1 MGWGTLADDAQV
13 ESDTGLKT
21 QAQPL
26 AKNANLSTS
35 SRLLTCRSG
44 GGKWTCLVTT
54 QPQPRSSISR
64 HRHPAQAKLR
74 KQDAVANIGATDSP
88 KRGAAE
94 AASHPRLSGNG
105 LIAKN
110 AWVPDT
116 AARFRD
122 EQRSGTAQ
130 RLAM

>member
-1 MGWGTLADDAQV
+1 MGWGTLADDVQI

-26 AKNANLSTS
+26 AKNANLSS
-35 SRLLTCRSG
+35 SSHLLTCRSG
-44 GGKWTCLVTT
+44 DRWPCLVST

-64 HRHPAQAKLR
+64 HRHPAQAELR
-74 KQDAVANIGATDSP
+74 RQDAVANIGATDSP

-105 LIAKN
+105 LVAKN
-110 AWVPDT
+110 AWVSGT